1 MYLILSYN
9 GVIKLYI
16 WILQMKEL
24 KYLNKFFLKYR
35 NKIIIGILI
44 TIIAR
49 IFALVAPNLVG
60 DSITLIEKY
69 FLENSINENLL
80 KEKLLIN
87 IFLIIGSAFVAGI
100 FTFLMRQTLINVSR
114 YIEFD
119 LKNEIYNKYQELDQ
133 KFYKNNRTGDLMNRI
148 SEDVSKVRM
157 YVGPALM
164 YTINTIALFIII
176 ISYMISVAPALT
188 VYTIIPLPILSF
200 LIFKLSKKI
209 NIKSKKV
216 QESLSRITTYT
227 QESFSGISV
236 IKSNTIEKEVIN
248 SMMNYSNDTKQKNI
262 DLAKFQSWFFPMM
275 ILLIGI
281 SNIIV
286 IFIGG
291 KQYINNEIDLG
302 VLAEFIIYVTMLT
315 WPVAT
320 VGWVTSIVQQAE
332 ASQKR
337 INEFLKEK
345 SSIKNQFYNNYDFK
359 GEIEFNNVKLI
370 YPETKIVAINNL
382 SFKIDNGKSLGII
395 GGVGSGKST
404 IAELILRNY
413 DPNNGEVLIDNKDL
427 KKHNLDI
434 VRQNIGYVPQS
445 TFLFSDSISNN
456 IKFGNINASEDD
468 VIRFSKFANVH
479 KDIDSFYD
487 KYNSVLGERG
497 INLSG
502 GQRQRIAIARALI
515 KKPKII
521 ILDDSLSAVDTE
533 TEDKIFKN
541 ILNDITNCTK
551 IIISH
556 RISTVKHCD
565 KIIVMNEGKKVQE
578 GSHSELIKIEG
589 YYSEIYNQQI
599 KGK

>member
-1 MYLILSYN
+1 
-9 GVIKLYI
+9 
-16 WILQMKEL
+16 MKEL

-69 FLENSINENLL
+69 FLKNSINENLL

-188 VYTIIPLPILSF
+188 AYTIIPLPILSF

-345 SSIKNQFYNNYDFK
+345 SNIKNQFYNNYDFK
-359 GEIEFNNVKLI
+359 GKIEFNNVKLI

>member
-1 MYLILSYN
+1 
-9 GVIKLYI
+9 
-16 WILQMKEL
+16 MKEL

-188 VYTIIPLPILSF
+188 AYTIIPLPILSF

-209 NIKSKKV
+209 NVKSKKV

-320 VGWVTSIVQQAE
+320 VAWVTSIVQQAE

-345 SSIKNQFYNNYDFK
+345 SNIKNQFYENYDFK

-427 KKHNLDI
+427 KKHNLNI

-445 TFLFSDSISNN
+445 TFLFSDSISNY

-578 GSHSELIKIEG
+578 GSHSELIKKEG

>member
-1 MYLILSYN
+1 
-9 GVIKLYI
+9 
-16 WILQMKEL
+16 MKEL
-24 KYLNKFFLKYR
+24 KYLNKFFFKYKQ
-35 NKIIIGILI
+35 KIIIGILI
-44 TIIAR
+44 TIVAR

-60 DSITLIEKY
+60 DSITIIENFYLNK
-69 FLENSINENLL
+69 SISNIEL
-80 KEKLLIN
+80 KDKLLIN
-87 IFLIIGSAFVAGI
+87 IFLIVGSAILAGM

-114 YIEFD
+114 HIEYD

-133 KFYKNNRTGDLMNRI
+133 SFYKNNRTGDLMNRI

-157 YVGPALM
+157 YMGPALM
-164 YTINTIALFIII
+164 YTINTVALFIII
-176 ISYMISVAPALT
+176 ISYMVSVAPLLT
-188 VYTIIPLPILSF
+188 AYTIIPLPILSY

-216 QESLSRITTYT
+216 QESLSRITTFT

-236 IKSNTIEKEVIN
+236 IKSNTIEKEVIK
-248 SMMNYSNDTKQKNI
+248 SMMNRSEDTKQKNI
-262 DLAKFQSWFFPMM
+262 ELAKFQSWFFPMM
-275 ILLIGI
+275 LLLIGV

-286 IFIGG
+286 IYIGG

-345 SSIKNQFYNNYDFK
+345 SKISNKCNRKYNIEGKVEFKN
-359 GEIEFNNVKLI
+359 ITLV
-370 YPETKIVAINNL
+370 YPETKIIALNKLNFEINV
-382 SFKIDNGKSLGII
+382 GKSLGII
-395 GGVGSGKST
+395 GNVGSGKST

-413 DPNNGEVLIDNKDL
+413 DPDKGEVRIDGKNIKS
-427 KKHNLDI
+427 HNLNI
-434 VRQNIGYVPQS
+434 LRQNIGYVPQN
-445 TFLFSDSISNN
+445 TFLFSDTIFSN
-456 IKFGNINASEDD
+456 IKFGNTNATFEE
-468 VIRFSKFANVH
+468 VVKFSKISNVH
-479 KDIDSFYD
+479 NDIIGFYN
-487 KYNSVLGERG
+487 KYDSVLGERG

-515 KKPKII
+515 KKPKVL

-533 TEDKIFKN
+533 TEDNIFKN
-541 ILNDITNCTK
+541 ILNNINDCTK

-556 RISTVKHCD
+556 RISTVKKCD
-565 KIIVMNEGKKVQE
+565 KIIVINNGKKIQE
-578 GSHSELIKIEG
+578 GNHLELIELQG
-589 YYSEIYNQQI
+589 YYHEIYNQQI

>member
-1 MYLILSYN
+1 
-9 GVIKLYI
+9 
-16 WILQMKEL
+16 MKEL
-24 KYLNKFFLKYR
+24 KYLNKFFFKYKQ
-35 NKIIIGILI
+35 KIIIGILI
-44 TIIAR
+44 TIVAR
-49 IFALVAPNLVG
+49 VFALVAPNLVG
-60 DSITLIEKY
+60 DSITIIENFYLNK
-69 FLENSINENLL
+69 SINNIDL
-80 KEKLLIN
+80 KDKLLIN
-87 IFLIIGSAFVAGI
+87 IFLIVGSAILAGV

-114 YIEFD
+114 YIEYD

-133 KFYKNNRTGDLMNRI
+133 SFYKNNRTGDLMNRI

-164 YTINTIALFIII
+164 YTINTVALFVII
-176 ISYMISVAPALT
+176 ISYMVSVAPLLT
-188 VYTIIPLPILSF
+188 AYTIIPLPILSY

-216 QESLSRITTYT
+216 QESLSKITTFT

-236 IKSNTIEKEVIN
+236 IKSNTIEKEVIK
-248 SMMNYSNDTKQKNI
+248 SMMNRSEDTKQKNI

-275 ILLIGI
+275 LLLIGV

-286 IFIGG
+286 IYIGG

-345 SSIKNQFYNNYDFK
+345 SKISNKCNKKYNIEGK
-359 GEIEFNNVKLI
+359 VEFNNITFV
-370 YPETKIVAINNL
+370 YPETKIIALNKL
-382 SFKIDNGKSLGII
+382 SFEINVGKSLGII
-395 GGVGSGKST
+395 GNVGSGKSS

-413 DPNNGEVLIDNKDL
+413 DPDIGEVRIDGKNIKS
-427 KKHNLDI
+427 HNLNI
-434 VRQNIGYVPQS
+434 LRQNIGYVPQN
-445 TFLFSDSISNN
+445 TFLFSDTIFSN
-456 IKFGNINASEDD
+456 IKFGDNNATYEEI
-468 VIRFSKFANVH
+468 VKFSKISNVH
-479 KDIDSFYD
+479 NDIIGFNNKYD
-487 KYNSVLGERG
+487 SVLGERG

-515 KKPKII
+515 KKPKVL

-533 TEDKIFKN
+533 TEDNIFKN
-541 ILNDITNCTK
+541 ILNDINDCTK

-556 RISTVKHCD
+556 RISTVKKCD
-565 KIIVMNEGKKVQE
+565 KIIVINNGKKIQE
-578 GSHSELIKIEG
+578 GNHLELIELDG
-589 YYSEIYNQQI
+589 YYHEIYNQQI

>member
-1 MYLILSYN
+1 MIELS
-9 GVIKLYI
+9 
-16 WILQMKEL
+16 
-24 KYLNKFFLKYR
+24 YLNKFFLKYKNR
-35 NKIIIGILI
+35 IIIGIII

-49 IFALVAPNLVG
+49 IFALIAPNLVG
-60 DSITLIEKY
+60 DSITLIENY
-69 FLENSINENLL
+69 FLDKSIENDIL

-87 IFLIIGSAFVAGI
+87 IFLIIGSAFLAGI
-100 FTFLMRQTLINVSR
+100 LTFLMRQTLINVSR
-114 YIEFD
+114 FIEFD
-119 LKNEIYNKYQELDQ
+119 LKNEIYNKYQALDQ

-164 YTINTIALFIII
+164 YTINTISLFVII
-176 ISYMISVAPALT
+176 ISYMISVAPTLT
-188 VYTIIPLPILSF
+188 LYTIIPLPILSF

-236 IKSNTIEKEVIN
+236 IKSNTIQNEVIN

-291 KQYINNEIDLG
+291 KQYINGEIDLG

-337 INEFLKEK
+337 INEFLNVK
-345 SSIKNQFYNNYDFK
+345 SNIENNANDNYDLK

-382 SFKIDNGKSLGII
+382 SFKINQGKSLGII

-413 DPNNGEVLIDNKDL
+413 DPNSGEILIDKKNL

-434 VRQNIGYVPQS
+434 IRQNIGYVPQT

-456 IKFGNINASEDD
+456 IKFGNVNAGDDD
-468 VIRFSKFANVH
+468 VIEFSKFANVH
-479 KDIDSFYD
+479 KDIKSFYD
-487 KYNSVLGERG
+487 KYDSILGERG

-515 KKPKII
+515 KEPKII

-533 TEDKIFKN
+533 TEDKIFRN
-541 ILNDITNCTK
+541 ILNYVSNCTK

-556 RISTVKHCD
+556 RISTLKHCD
-565 KIIVMNEGKKVQE
+565 KIIVLNEGKKIQE
-578 GSHSELIKIEG
+578 GSHSELINKDG
-589 YYSEIYNQQI
+589 YYNDIYNQQI
-599 KGK
+599 KSK

>member
-1 MYLILSYN
+1 
-9 GVIKLYI
+9 
-16 WILQMKEL
+16 MKEL
-24 KYLNKFFLKYR
+24 RYLNKFFSEYK
-35 NKIIIGILI
+35 NKILIGILI

-49 IFALVAPNLVG
+49 IFALIAPNLVG
-60 DSITLIEKY
+60 DSITLIENY
-69 FLENSINENLL
+69 FLNKSIENDILKKQLL
-80 KEKLLIN
+80 LN
-87 IFLIIGSAFVAGI
+87 IFLIIGSAFLAGI
-100 FTFLMRQTLINVSR
+100 LTFLMRQTLINVSR
-114 YIEFD
+114 FIEFD

-164 YTINTIALFIII
+164 YTINTISLFVII
-176 ISYMISVAPALT
+176 ISYMISVAPTLT
-188 VYTIIPLPILSF
+188 LYTIIPLPILSF

-209 NIKSKKV
+209 NIKSKMV

-236 IKSNTIEKEVIN
+236 IKSNTIQNEVIN
-248 SMMNYSNDTKQKNI
+248 SMMNYSYDTKQKNI

-291 KQYINNEIDLG
+291 KQYINGEIDLG

-337 INEFLKEK
+337 INEFLNEK
-345 SSIKNQFYNNYDFK
+345 SNIKNNANDNYNLK
-359 GEIEFNNVKLI
+359 GKIEFNDVSLI

-382 SFKIDNGKSLGII
+382 SFKIDEGKSLGII

-413 DPNNGEVLIDNKDL
+413 DPVKGEVFIDKKSL

-434 VRQNIGYVPQS
+434 IRQNIGYVPQT

-456 IKFGNINASEDD
+456 IKFGNIHADHED

-479 KDIDSFYD
+479 EDINGFHN
-487 KYNSVLGERG
+487 KYNSILGERG

-515 KKPKII
+515 KEPKII

-533 TEDKIFKN
+533 TEDKIFRN
-541 ILNDITNCTK
+541 ILNDISNCTK

-565 KIIVMNEGKKVQE
+565 KIIVLNEGEKIQE
-578 GSHSELIKIEG
+578 GSHSELIIKEG
-589 YYSEIYNQQI
+589 YYKDIYNQQI
-599 KGK
+599 EGK

>member
-69 FLENSINENLL
+69 FLKNSINENLL

-188 VYTIIPLPILSF
+188 AYTIIPLPILSF

-345 SSIKNQFYNNYDFK
+345 SNIKNQFYNNYDFK

-533 TEDKIFKN
+533 TEDKIFRN

-565 KIIVMNEGKKVQE
+565 KIIVMNEGEKVQE

>member
-1 MYLILSYN
+1 
-9 GVIKLYI
+9 
-16 WILQMKEL
+16 MKEL
-24 KYLNKFFLKYR
+24 KYLNKFFFKYKQ
-35 NKIIIGILI
+35 KIIIGILI
-44 TIIAR
+44 TIVAR
-49 IFALVAPNLVG
+49 VFALVAPNLVG
-60 DSITLIEKY
+60 DSITIIENFYLNK
-69 FLENSINENLL
+69 SISNIEL
-80 KEKLLIN
+80 KDKLLIN
-87 IFLIIGSAFVAGI
+87 IFLIVGSAILAGV

-114 YIEFD
+114 YIEYD

-133 KFYKNNRTGDLMNRI
+133 SFYKNNRTGDLMNRI

-164 YTINTIALFIII
+164 YTINTVALFIII
-176 ISYMISVAPALT
+176 ISYMVSVAPLLT
-188 VYTIIPLPILSF
+188 AYTIIPLPILSY

-216 QESLSRITTYT
+216 QESLSRITTFT

-236 IKSNTIEKEVIN
+236 IKSNTIEKEVIK
-248 SMMNYSNDTKQKNI
+248 SMMNRSEDTKQKNI
-262 DLAKFQSWFFPMM
+262 ELAKFQSWFFPMM
-275 ILLIGI
+275 LLLIGV

-286 IFIGG
+286 IYIGG

-345 SSIKNQFYNNYDFK
+345 SKISNKCNKKYNIEGKVEFKN
-359 GEIEFNNVKLI
+359 ITLV
-370 YPETKIVAINNL
+370 YPETKIIALNKLNFEINV
-382 SFKIDNGKSLGII
+382 GKSLGII
-395 GGVGSGKST
+395 GNVGSGKST

-413 DPNNGEVLIDNKDL
+413 DPDKGEVRIDGKNIKS
-427 KKHNLDI
+427 HNLNI
-434 VRQNIGYVPQS
+434 LRQNIGYVPQN
-445 TFLFSDSISNN
+445 TFLFSDTIFSN
-456 IKFGNINASEDD
+456 IKFGNTNATFEE
-468 VIRFSKFANVH
+468 VVKFSKISNVH
-479 KDIDSFYD
+479 NDIIGFNNKYDSI
-487 KYNSVLGERG
+487 LGERG

-515 KKPKII
+515 KKPKVL

-533 TEDKIFKN
+533 TEDNIFKN
-541 ILNDITNCTK
+541 ILNGINDCTK

-556 RISTVKHCD
+556 RISTVKKCD
-565 KIIVMNEGKKVQE
+565 KIIVINNGKKIQE
-578 GSHSELIKIEG
+578 GNHLELIELQG
-589 YYSEIYNQQI
+589 YYHEIYNQQI

>member
-1 MYLILSYN
+1 
-9 GVIKLYI
+9 
-16 WILQMKEL
+16 MKEL
-24 KYLNKFFLKYR
+24 KYLNKFFFKYKQ
-35 NKIIIGILI
+35 KIIIGILI
-44 TIIAR
+44 TIVAR
-49 IFALVAPNLVG
+49 VFALVAPNLVG
-60 DSITLIEKY
+60 DSITIIENFYLNK
-69 FLENSINENLL
+69 SINNIDL
-80 KEKLLIN
+80 KDKLLIN
-87 IFLIIGSAFVAGI
+87 IFLIVGSAILAGV

-114 YIEFD
+114 YIEYD

-133 KFYKNNRTGDLMNRI
+133 SFYKNNRTGDLMNRI
-148 SEDVSKVRM
+148 SEDVGKVRM

-164 YTINTIALFIII
+164 YTINTVALFVII
-176 ISYMISVAPALT
+176 ISYMVSVAPLLT
-188 VYTIIPLPILSF
+188 AYTIIPLPILSY

-216 QESLSRITTYT
+216 QESLSKITTFT

-236 IKSNTIEKEVIN
+236 IKSNTIEKEVIK
-248 SMMNYSNDTKQKNI
+248 SMMNRSEDTKQKNI

-275 ILLIGI
+275 LLLIGV

-286 IFIGG
+286 IYIGG

-345 SSIKNQFYNNYDFK
+345 SKISNKCNKKYNLEGK
-359 GEIEFNNVKLI
+359 VEFNNITLV
-370 YPETKIVAINNL
+370 YPETKIIALNKL
-382 SFKIDNGKSLGII
+382 SFEINVGKSLGII
-395 GGVGSGKST
+395 GNVGSGKST

-413 DPNNGEVLIDNKDL
+413 DPDIGEVRIDGKNIKS
-427 KKHNLDI
+427 HNLNI
-434 VRQNIGYVPQS
+434 LRQNIGYVPQN
-445 TFLFSDSISNN
+445 TFLFSDTIFSN
-456 IKFGNINASEDD
+456 IKFGDTNATFEEI
-468 VIRFSKFANVH
+468 VKFSKISNVH
-479 KDIDSFYD
+479 NDIIGFNNKYD
-487 KYNSVLGERG
+487 SVLGERG

-515 KKPKII
+515 KKPKVL

-533 TEDKIFKN
+533 TEDNIFKN
-541 ILNDITNCTK
+541 ILNDINDCTK

-556 RISTVKHCD
+556 RISTVKKCD
-565 KIIVMNEGKKVQE
+565 KIIVINNGKKIQE
-578 GSHSELIKIEG
+578 GNHLELIELDG
-589 YYSEIYNQQI
+589 YYHEIYNQQI

>member
-1 MYLILSYN
+1 
-9 GVIKLYI
+9 
-16 WILQMKEL
+16 MKEL

-157 YVGPALM
+157 YVGPALV

-188 VYTIIPLPILSF
+188 AYTIIPLPILSF

-275 ILLIGI
+275 ILLIE
-281 SNIIV
+281 
-286 IFIGG
+286 IG
-291 KQYINNEIDLG
+291 
-302 VLAEFIIYVTMLT
+302 
-315 WPVAT
+315 
-320 VGWVTSIVQQAE
+320 
-332 ASQKR
+332 
-337 INEFLKEK
+337 
-345 SSIKNQFYNNYDFK
+345 
-359 GEIEFNNVKLI
+359 
-370 YPETKIVAINNL
+370 
-382 SFKIDNGKSLGII
+382 
-395 GGVGSGKST
+395 
-404 IAELILRNY
+404 
-413 DPNNGEVLIDNKDL
+413 
-427 KKHNLDI
+427 
-434 VRQNIGYVPQS
+434 
-445 TFLFSDSISNN
+445 
-456 IKFGNINASEDD
+456 
-468 VIRFSKFANVH
+468 
-479 KDIDSFYD
+479 
-487 KYNSVLGERG
+487 
-497 INLSG
+497 
-502 GQRQRIAIARALI
+502 RAH
-515 KKPKII
+515 
-521 ILDDSLSAVDTE
+521 V
-533 TEDKIFKN
+533 
-541 ILNDITNCTK
+541 
-551 IIISH
+551 
-556 RISTVKHCD
+556 
-565 KIIVMNEGKKVQE
+565 
-578 GSHSELIKIEG
+578 
-589 YYSEIYNQQI
+589 
-599 KGK
+599 

>member
-1 MYLILSYN
+1 
-9 GVIKLYI
+9 
-16 WILQMKEL
+16 MKEL

-69 FLENSINENLL
+69 FLENSISENLL

-119 LKNEIYNKYQELDQ
+119 LKNEIYNKYQDLDQ

-176 ISYMISVAPALT
+176 ISYMVSVAPTLT
-188 VYTIIPLPILSF
+188 AYTIIPLPILSF

-236 IKSNTIEKEVIN
+236 IKSNTIEKEVVN

-286 IFIGG
+286 IYIGG
-291 KQYINNEIDLG
+291 KQYINNQIDLG

-345 SSIKNQFYNNYDFK
+345 SNIKNLFNDNYDFK

-413 DPNNGEVLIDNKDL
+413 DPNNGEIMIDKKNL

-456 IKFGNINASEDD
+456 IKFGNINASNED

-479 KDIDSFYD
+479 KDIDSFYE
-487 KYNSVLGERG
+487 KYNSILGERG

-533 TEDKIFKN
+533 TEDKIFRN

-565 KIIVMNEGKKVQE
+565 KIIVMNEGEKVQE
-578 GSHSELIKIEG
+578 GSHSELIKKEG

>member
-1 MYLILSYN
+1 
-9 GVIKLYI
+9 
-16 WILQMKEL
+16 MKEL

-188 VYTIIPLPILSF
+188 AYTIIPLPILSF

-209 NIKSKKV
+209 NVKSKKV

-345 SSIKNQFYNNYDFK
+345 SNIKNQFYDNYDFK
-359 GEIEFNNVKLI
+359 GEVEFNNVKLI

-413 DPNNGEVLIDNKDL
+413 DPNNGEILIDNKDL

-533 TEDKIFKN
+533 TEDIIFRN

-565 KIIVMNEGKKVQE
+565 KIIVMNEGEKVQE

>member
-1 MYLILSYN
+1 
-9 GVIKLYI
+9 
-16 WILQMKEL
+16 MKEL

-188 VYTIIPLPILSF
+188 AYTIIPLPILSF

-345 SSIKNQFYNNYDFK
+345 SNIKNQFYDNYDFK
-359 GEIEFNNVKLI
+359 GEIKFNNVKLI

-413 DPNNGEVLIDNKDL
+413 DPNNGEILIDNKDL

>member
-1 MYLILSYN
+1 
-9 GVIKLYI
+9 
-16 WILQMKEL
+16 MKEL

-188 VYTIIPLPILSF
+188 AYTIIPLPILSF

-345 SSIKNQFYNNYDFK
+345 SNIKNQFYENYDFK

-427 KKHNLDI
+427 KKHNLNI

>member
-1 MYLILSYN
+1 
-9 GVIKLYI
+9 
-16 WILQMKEL
+16 MKEL

-188 VYTIIPLPILSF
+188 AYTIIPLPILSF

-345 SSIKNQFYNNYDFK
+345 SDIKNHFYDNYDFK

-382 SFKIDNGKSLGII
+382 SFKIDKGKSLGII

-533 TEDKIFKN
+533 TEDKIFRN

-565 KIIVMNEGKKVQE
+565 KIIVMNEGEKVQE

>member
-1 MYLILSYN
+1 
-9 GVIKLYI
+9 
-16 WILQMKEL
+16 MKEL
-24 KYLNKFFLKYR
+24 KYLNKFFFKYKQ
-35 NKIIIGILI
+35 KIIIGILI
-44 TIIAR
+44 TIVAR
-49 IFALVAPNLVG
+49 VFALVAPNLVG
-60 DSITLIEKY
+60 DSITIIENFYLNK
-69 FLENSINENLL
+69 SINNIDL
-80 KEKLLIN
+80 KDKLLIN
-87 IFLIIGSAFVAGI
+87 IFLIVGSAILAGV

-114 YIEFD
+114 YIEYD

-133 KFYKNNRTGDLMNRI
+133 SFYKNNRTGDLMNRI
-148 SEDVSKVRM
+148 SEDVGKVRM

-164 YTINTIALFIII
+164 YTINTVALFVII
-176 ISYMISVAPALT
+176 ISYMVSVAPLLT
-188 VYTIIPLPILSF
+188 AYTIIPLPILSY

-216 QESLSRITTYT
+216 QESLSKITTFT

-236 IKSNTIEKEVIN
+236 IKSNTIEKEVIK
-248 SMMNYSNDTKQKNI
+248 SMMNRSEDTKQKNI

-275 ILLIGI
+275 LLLIGV

-286 IFIGG
+286 IYIGG

-345 SSIKNQFYNNYDFK
+345 SKISNKCNKKYNLEGK
-359 GEIEFNNVKLI
+359 VEFNNITLV
-370 YPETKIVAINNL
+370 YPETKIIALNKL
-382 SFKIDNGKSLGII
+382 SFEINVGKSLGII
-395 GGVGSGKST
+395 GNVGSGKST

-413 DPNNGEVLIDNKDL
+413 DPDIGEVRIDGKNIKS
-427 KKHNLDI
+427 HNLNI
-434 VRQNIGYVPQS
+434 LRQNIGYVPQN
-445 TFLFSDSISNN
+445 TFLFSDTIFSN
-456 IKFGNINASEDD
+456 IKFGDTNATFEEI
-468 VIRFSKFANVH
+468 VKFSKISNIH
-479 KDIDSFYD
+479 NDIIGFNNKYD
-487 KYNSVLGERG
+487 SVLGERG

-515 KKPKII
+515 KKPKVL

-533 TEDKIFKN
+533 TEDNIFKN
-541 ILNDITNCTK
+541 ILNDINDCTK

-556 RISTVKHCD
+556 RISTVKKCD
-565 KIIVMNEGKKVQE
+565 KIIVINNGKKIQE
-578 GSHSELIKIEG
+578 GNHLELIELDG
-589 YYSEIYNQQI
+589 YYHEIYNQQI

>member
-1 MYLILSYN
+1 
-9 GVIKLYI
+9 
-16 WILQMKEL
+16 MKEL

-80 KEKLLIN
+80 KEKLLNN

-188 VYTIIPLPILSF
+188 AYTIIPLPILSF

-248 SMMNYSNDTKQKNI
+248 SMMNYSNDIKQKNI

-345 SSIKNQFYNNYDFK
+345 SNIKNQFYNNYDFK

-533 TEDKIFKN
+533 TEDKIFRN
-541 ILNDITNCTK
+541 ILNNITNCTK

-565 KIIVMNEGKKVQE
+565 KIIVMNEGEKVQE

>member
-1 MYLILSYN
+1 
-9 GVIKLYI
+9 
-16 WILQMKEL
+16 MKEL
-24 KYLNKFFLKYR
+24 KYLNKFFFKYKQ
-35 NKIIIGILI
+35 KIIIGILI
-44 TIIAR
+44 TIVAR
-49 IFALVAPNLVG
+49 VFALVAPNLVG
-60 DSITLIEKY
+60 DSITIIENFY
-69 FLENSINENLL
+69 FNKSISNIEL
-80 KEKLLIN
+80 KNKLLIN
-87 IFLIIGSAFVAGI
+87 IFLIVGSAILAGV

-114 YIEFD
+114 YIEYD

-133 KFYKNNRTGDLMNRI
+133 SFYKNNRTGDLMNRI

-164 YTINTIALFIII
+164 YTINTVALFVII
-176 ISYMISVAPALT
+176 ISYMVSVAPLLT
-188 VYTIIPLPILSF
+188 AYTIIPLPILSY

-216 QESLSRITTYT
+216 QESLSRITTFT

-236 IKSNTIEKEVIN
+236 IKSNTIEKEVIK
-248 SMMNYSNDTKQKNI
+248 SMMNRSEDTKQKNI

-275 ILLIGI
+275 LLLIGV

-286 IFIGG
+286 IYIGG

-345 SSIKNQFYNNYDFK
+345 SKISNKCNKKYNIEGK
-359 GEIEFNNVKLI
+359 VEFNNITLV
-370 YPETKIVAINNL
+370 YPETKIIALNKL
-382 SFKIDNGKSLGII
+382 SFEINVGKSLGII
-395 GGVGSGKST
+395 GNVGSGKST

-413 DPNNGEVLIDNKDL
+413 DPDIGEVRIDGKNIKS
-427 KKHNLDI
+427 HNLNI
-434 VRQNIGYVPQS
+434 LRQNIGYVPQN
-445 TFLFSDSISNN
+445 TFLFSDTIFSN
-456 IKFGNINASEDD
+456 IKFGDTNATFEEI
-468 VIRFSKFANVH
+468 VKFSKISNVH
-479 KDIDSFYD
+479 NDIIGFNNKYD
-487 KYNSVLGERG
+487 SVLGERG

-515 KKPKII
+515 KKPKVL

-533 TEDKIFKN
+533 TEDNIFKN
-541 ILNDITNCTK
+541 ILNDINDCTK

-556 RISTVKHCD
+556 RISTVKKCD
-565 KIIVMNEGKKVQE
+565 KIIVINNGKKIQE
-578 GSHSELIKIEG
+578 GNHLELIELDG
-589 YYSEIYNQQI
+589 YYHEIYNQQI

>member
-1 MYLILSYN
+1 
-9 GVIKLYI
+9 
-16 WILQMKEL
+16 MKEL

-188 VYTIIPLPILSF
+188 AYTIIPLPILSF

-413 DPNNGEVLIDNKDL
+413 DPNNGQVLIDNKDL

-533 TEDKIFKN
+533 TEDKIFRN

-565 KIIVMNEGKKVQE
+565 KIIVMNEGEKVQE

>member
-1 MYLILSYN
+1 
-9 GVIKLYI
+9 
-16 WILQMKEL
+16 MKEL
-24 KYLNKFFLKYR
+24 KYLNKFFFKYKQ
-35 NKIIIGILI
+35 KIIIGILI
-44 TIIAR
+44 TIVAR

-60 DSITLIEKY
+60 DSITIIENFYLNK
-69 FLENSINENLL
+69 SISNIEL
-80 KEKLLIN
+80 KDKLLIN
-87 IFLIIGSAFVAGI
+87 IFLIVGSAILAGV

-114 YIEFD
+114 HIEYD

-133 KFYKNNRTGDLMNRI
+133 SFYKNNRTGDLMNRI

-164 YTINTIALFIII
+164 YTINTVALFVII
-176 ISYMISVAPALT
+176 ISYMVSVAPLLT
-188 VYTIIPLPILSF
+188 AYTIIPLPILSY

-216 QESLSRITTYT
+216 QESLSRITTFT

-236 IKSNTIEKEVIN
+236 IKSNTIEKEVIK
-248 SMMNYSNDTKQKNI
+248 SMMNRSEDTKQKNI
-262 DLAKFQSWFFPMM
+262 ELAKFQSWFFPMM
-275 ILLIGI
+275 LLLIGV

-286 IFIGG
+286 IYIGG

-345 SSIKNQFYNNYDFK
+345 SKISNNCNKIYNLEGKVEFKN
-359 GEIEFNNVKLI
+359 ITLV
-370 YPETKIVAINNL
+370 YPETKIIALNKLNFEIKV
-382 SFKIDNGKSLGII
+382 GKSLGII
-395 GGVGSGKST
+395 GNVGSGKST

-413 DPNNGEVLIDNKDL
+413 DPDKGEVRIDGKNIKS
-427 KKHNLDI
+427 HNLNI
-434 VRQNIGYVPQS
+434 LRQNIGYVPQN
-445 TFLFSDSISNN
+445 TFLFSDTIFSN
-456 IKFGNINASEDD
+456 IKFGNTNATFEE
-468 VIRFSKFANVH
+468 VVKFSKISNVH
-479 KDIDSFYD
+479 NDIIGFNNKYDSI
-487 KYNSVLGERG
+487 LGERG

-515 KKPKII
+515 KKPKVL

-533 TEDKIFKN
+533 TEDNIFKN
-541 ILNDITNCTK
+541 ILNNINDCTK

-556 RISTVKHCD
+556 RISTVKKCD
-565 KIIVMNEGKKVQE
+565 KIIVINNGKKIQE
-578 GSHSELIKIEG
+578 GNHLELIELDG
-589 YYSEIYNQQI
+589 YYHEIYNQQI

>member
-1 MYLILSYN
+1 
-9 GVIKLYI
+9 
-16 WILQMKEL
+16 MKEL
-24 KYLNKFFLKYR
+24 KYLNKFFFKYKQ
-35 NKIIIGILI
+35 KIIIGILI
-44 TIIAR
+44 TIVAR
-49 IFALVAPNLVG
+49 VFALVAPNLVG
-60 DSITLIEKY
+60 DSITIIENFYLNK
-69 FLENSINENLL
+69 SINNIDL
-80 KEKLLIN
+80 KDKLLIN
-87 IFLIIGSAFVAGI
+87 IFLIVGSAILAGV

-114 YIEFD
+114 YIEYD

-133 KFYKNNRTGDLMNRI
+133 SFYKNNRTGDLMNRI

-164 YTINTIALFIII
+164 YTINTVALFVII
-176 ISYMISVAPALT
+176 ISYMVSVAPLLT
-188 VYTIIPLPILSF
+188 AYTIIPLPILSY

-216 QESLSRITTYT
+216 QESLSKITTFT

-236 IKSNTIEKEVIN
+236 IKSNTIEKEVIK
-248 SMMNYSNDTKQKNI
+248 SMMNRSEDTKQKNI

-275 ILLIGI
+275 LLLIGV

-286 IFIGG
+286 IYIGG

-345 SSIKNQFYNNYDFK
+345 SKISNKCNKKYNIEGK
-359 GEIEFNNVKLI
+359 VEFNNITFV
-370 YPETKIVAINNL
+370 YPETKIIALNKL
-382 SFKIDNGKSLGII
+382 SFEINVGKSLGII
-395 GGVGSGKST
+395 GNVGSGKSS

-413 DPNNGEVLIDNKDL
+413 DPDIGEVRIDGKNIKS
-427 KKHNLDI
+427 HNLNI
-434 VRQNIGYVPQS
+434 LRQNIGYVPQN
-445 TFLFSDSISNN
+445 TFLFSDTIFSN
-456 IKFGNINASEDD
+456 IKFGDTNATFEEI
-468 VIRFSKFANVH
+468 VKFSKISNVH
-479 KDIDSFYD
+479 NDIIGFNNKYDSL
-487 KYNSVLGERG
+487 LGERG

-515 KKPKII
+515 KKPKVL

-533 TEDKIFKN
+533 TEDNIFKN
-541 ILNDITNCTK
+541 ILNDINDCTK

-556 RISTVKHCD
+556 RISTVKKCD
-565 KIIVMNEGKKVQE
+565 KIIVINNGKKIQE
-578 GSHSELIKIEG
+578 GNHLELIELDG
-589 YYSEIYNQQI
+589 YYHEIYNQQI

>member
-1 MYLILSYN
+1 
-9 GVIKLYI
+9 
-16 WILQMKEL
+16 MKEL

-69 FLENSINENLL
+69 FLKNSINENLL

-188 VYTIIPLPILSF
+188 AYTIIPLPILSF

-209 NIKSKKV
+209 NVKSKKV

-345 SSIKNQFYNNYDFK
+345 SNIKNQFYENYDFK

-427 KKHNLDI
+427 KKHNLNI

>member
-1 MYLILSYN
+1 
-9 GVIKLYI
+9 
-16 WILQMKEL
+16 MKEL
-24 KYLNKFFLKYR
+24 RYLNKFFLKYR
-35 NKIIIGILI
+35 NRIIIGIII

-49 IFALVAPNLVG
+49 IFALIAPNIVG
-60 DSITLIEKY
+60 DSITLIENY
-69 FLENSINENLL
+69 FLDKSIENDILKKQLL
-80 KEKLLIN
+80 LN
-87 IFLIIGSAFVAGI
+87 IFLIIGSAFLAGI

-114 YIEFD
+114 FIEFD

-164 YTINTIALFIII
+164 YTINTISLFIII

-188 VYTIIPLPILSF
+188 LYTIIPLPILSF

-209 NIKSKKV
+209 NVKSKKV

-236 IKSNTIEKEVIN
+236 IKSNTIQNEVVN
-248 SMMNYSNDTKQKNI
+248 SMMNYSYDTKQKNI

-291 KQYINNEIDLG
+291 KQYINGEINLG

-337 INEFLKEK
+337 INEFLNEK
-345 SSIKNQFYNNYDFK
+345 SNIKNNANDNYNLK
-359 GEIEFNNVKLI
+359 GEIEFNNVSLI
-370 YPETKIVAINNL
+370 YPETKIIAINNL
-382 SFKIDNGKSLGII
+382 SFKIDEGKSLGII

-413 DPNNGEVLIDNKDL
+413 DPVKGEVFIDRKSL

-434 VRQNIGYVPQS
+434 IRQNIGYVPQT

-456 IKFGNINASEDD
+456 IKFGNIHASSED

-479 KDIDSFYD
+479 EDINGFYN
-487 KYNSVLGERG
+487 KYNSILGERG

-515 KKPKII
+515 KEPKII

-533 TEDKIFKN
+533 TEDKIFRN
-541 ILNDITNCTK
+541 ILNDISNCTK

-565 KIIVMNEGKKVQE
+565 KIIVLNEGKKIQE
-578 GSHSELIKIEG
+578 GSHSELIIKEG
-589 YYSEIYNQQI
+589 YYKDIYNQQI
-599 KGK
+599 EGK

>member
-1 MYLILSYN
+1 
-9 GVIKLYI
+9 
-16 WILQMKEL
+16 MKEL
-24 KYLNKFFLKYR
+24 KYLNKFFFKYKQ
-35 NKIIIGILI
+35 KIIIGILI
-44 TIIAR
+44 TIVAR
-49 IFALVAPNLVG
+49 VFALVAPNLVG
-60 DSITLIEKY
+60 DSITIIENFYLNK
-69 FLENSINENLL
+69 SINNIDL
-80 KEKLLIN
+80 KDKLLIN
-87 IFLIIGSAFVAGI
+87 IFLIVGSAILAGV

-114 YIEFD
+114 YIEYD

-133 KFYKNNRTGDLMNRI
+133 SFYKNNRTGDLMNRI

-164 YTINTIALFIII
+164 YTINTVALFVII
-176 ISYMISVAPALT
+176 ISYMVSVAPLLT
-188 VYTIIPLPILSF
+188 AYTIIPLPILSY

-216 QESLSRITTYT
+216 QESLSRITTFT

-236 IKSNTIEKEVIN
+236 IKSNTIEKEVIK
-248 SMMNYSNDTKQKNI
+248 SMMNRSEDTKQKNI

-275 ILLIGI
+275 LLLIGV

-286 IFIGG
+286 IYIGG

-345 SSIKNQFYNNYDFK
+345 SKISNKCNKKYNIEGK
-359 GEIEFNNVKLI
+359 VEFNNITLV
-370 YPETKIVAINNL
+370 YPETKIIALNKL
-382 SFKIDNGKSLGII
+382 SFEINVGKSLGII
-395 GGVGSGKST
+395 GNVGSGKSS

-413 DPNNGEVLIDNKDL
+413 DPDIGEVRIDGKNIKS
-427 KKHNLDI
+427 HNLNI
-434 VRQNIGYVPQS
+434 LRQNIGYVPQN
-445 TFLFSDSISNN
+445 TFLFSDTIFSN
-456 IKFGNINASEDD
+456 IKFGDTNATFEEI
-468 VIRFSKFANVH
+468 VKFSKISNVH
-479 KDIDSFYD
+479 NDIIGFNNKYD
-487 KYNSVLGERG
+487 SVLGERG

-515 KKPKII
+515 KKPKVL

-533 TEDKIFKN
+533 TEDNIFKN
-541 ILNDITNCTK
+541 ILNDINDCTK

-556 RISTVKHCD
+556 RISTVKKCD
-565 KIIVMNEGKKVQE
+565 KIIVINNGKKIQE
-578 GSHSELIKIEG
+578 GNHLELIELDG
-589 YYSEIYNQQI
+589 YYHEIYNQQI

>member
-1 MYLILSYN
+1 
-9 GVIKLYI
+9 
-16 WILQMKEL
+16 MKEL
-24 KYLNKFFLKYR
+24 KYLNKFFFKYKQ
-35 NKIIIGILI
+35 KIIIGILI
-44 TIIAR
+44 TIVAR
-49 IFALVAPNLVG
+49 VFALVAPNLVG
-60 DSITLIEKY
+60 DSITIIENFYLNK
-69 FLENSINENLL
+69 SINNIDL
-80 KEKLLIN
+80 KDKLLIN
-87 IFLIIGSAFVAGI
+87 IFLIVGSAILAGV

-114 YIEFD
+114 YIEYD

-133 KFYKNNRTGDLMNRI
+133 SFYKNNRTGDLMNRI

-164 YTINTIALFIII
+164 YTINTVALFVII
-176 ISYMISVAPALT
+176 ISYMVSVAPLLT
-188 VYTIIPLPILSF
+188 AYTIIPLPILSY

-216 QESLSRITTYT
+216 QESLSKITTFT

-236 IKSNTIEKEVIN
+236 IKSNTIEKEVIK
-248 SMMNYSNDTKQKNI
+248 SMMNRSEDTKQKNI

-275 ILLIGI
+275 LLLIGV

-286 IFIGG
+286 IYIGG

-345 SSIKNQFYNNYDFK
+345 SKISNKCNKKYNIEGK
-359 GEIEFNNVKLI
+359 VEFNNITLV
-370 YPETKIVAINNL
+370 YPETKIIALNKL
-382 SFKIDNGKSLGII
+382 SFEINVGKSLGII
-395 GGVGSGKST
+395 GNVGSAKST

-413 DPNNGEVLIDNKDL
+413 DPDIGEVRIDGKNIKS
-427 KKHNLDI
+427 HNLNI
-434 VRQNIGYVPQS
+434 LRQNIGYVPQN
-445 TFLFSDSISNN
+445 TFLFSDTIFSN
-456 IKFGNINASEDD
+456 IKFGDTNATFEEI
-468 VIRFSKFANVH
+468 VKFSKISNIH
-479 KDIDSFYD
+479 NDIIGFNNKYD
-487 KYNSVLGERG
+487 SVLGERG

-515 KKPKII
+515 KKPKVL

-533 TEDKIFKN
+533 TEDNIFKN
-541 ILNDITNCTK
+541 ILNEINDCTK

-556 RISTVKHCD
+556 RISTVKKCD
-565 KIIVMNEGKKVQE
+565 KIIVINNGKKIQE
-578 GSHSELIKIEG
+578 GNHLELIELDG
-589 YYSEIYNQQI
+589 YYHEIYNQQI